1 MTATQT
7 GDPKVDD
14 PVEGELLALTVSDS
28 PRSFMLYAG
37 AGSGKTRSLTAL
49 VMNTLEAR
57 AESLALRGQ
66 TIAVITYTN
75 AAAGEVAARLPT
87 NTLVE
92 VSTIHAFAW
101 RLISPYQADIRTWM
115 RAFATRR
122 IAELEAKPSR
132 QGTKAE
138 DERVR
143 KLARYTRRLEEL
155 DTIARFVYSPTGDNR
170 TRESLS
176 HYDVLTI
183 ASEFMTSKPVFQQLV
198 ANRHPVILVDE
209 SQDTNVGMMDALLA
223 LEALP
228 GGPLIGL
235 FGDTM
240 QRIYNDGKADLETA
254 IPQAWARPAKRM
266 NHRSRVRIVGLA
278 NSVRREVDGH
288 LQLARDDMPG
298 GIVRLFVTGNEA
310 GGQLVEHGVRARM
323 MAITEDPRWMDA
335 GGETKAPAVKHLIL
349 EHHMASLRFGFAQM
363 FDPLYA
369 LDRHREGLLDGTFR
383 GLRELRLQL
392 IPIVDAIR
400 ADDRFAIAR
409 QVRANSK
416 LLSDDALNM
425 AAAEG
430 DGVAAV
436 VSSRSAV
443 AAVESL
449 LSQDSPSLGDLVRT
463 VVETGLISM
472 PEVVVSALAAPADGE
487 DAEVTAWRQTF
498 TASYVELERWD
509 EYVRDLS
516 PFATQQGVKGLEF
529 PHVLTVLSDRDAR
542 GFLFSYDQLFGLKAA
557 SAGSSSDSVVDR
569 TRRLFYVACTRGIE
583 SVAVLLHASEPQVAI
598 DSAVQRGWF
607 TADECEVIA

>member
-7 GDPKVDD
+7 SDPRVDD
-14 PVEGELLALTVSDS
+14 PVEAELLALTVSET

-49 VMNTLEAR
+49 VQNTLEAR

-75 AAAGEVAARLPT
+75 AAAGEVAARLQT
-87 NTLVE
+87 NALVE

-115 RAFATRR
+115 RAYATHR
-122 IAELEAKPSR
+122 IVELEAKPSK
-132 QGTKAE
+132 QGTKTE
-138 DERVR
+138 DERLR
-143 KLARYTRRLEEL
+143 KLARYKRRLEEF
-155 DTIARFVYSPTGDNR
+155 DNIARFVYSPTGDNR

-176 HYDVLTI
+176 HFDVLTM

-228 GGPLIGL
+228 GGPVVGL

-240 QRIYNDGKADLETA
+240 QRIYNDGKADLESA
-254 IPQAWARPAKRM
+254 VPQSWARPAKRM
-266 NHRSRVRIVGLA
+266 NHRSRVRIVDLA

-288 LQLARDDMPG
+288 SQLARDDMPD
-298 GIVRLFVTGNEA
+298 GIVRLFVAGNETDS
-310 GGQLVEHGVRARM
+310 QLVEQYVRERM
-323 MAITEDPRWMDA
+323 AAITDDPRWKDS
-335 GGETKAPAVKHLIL
+335 GSEIQAPAVKHLIL

-363 FDPLYA
+363 FDPLYS
-369 LDRHREGLLDGTFR
+369 LDRHREGLLDGSFR

-392 IPIVDAIR
+392 IPIVAAIR
-400 ADDRFAIAR
+400 ANDRFAITR
-409 QVRANSK
+409 HVRANSK
-416 LLSDDALNM
+416 LLSDDALNL

-436 VSSRSAV
+436 VSARNAV

-449 LSQDSPSLGDLVRT
+449 LSQDSPSLGDLVST
-463 VVETGLISM
+463 VVGTGLISM
-472 PEVVVSALAAPADGE
+472 PDVVVSALAAPVDGE
-487 DAEVTAWRQTF
+487 DAEVTAWRQTLA
-498 TASYVELERWD
+498 ASYIEFERWD

-557 SAGSSSDSVVDR
+557 RAGSSNDSVVDR

-598 DSAVQRGWF
+598 KSAVQRGWF
-607 TADECEVIA
+607 TSDECEVIA